1 MKEKTAER
9 QETGMKK
16 KLLKQMILI
25 GISTAVAAFLLCTG
39 VFYELFRQQILE
51 ELQGYGQVLSQS
63 ENTVQSGNC
72 VFQKGYRVTVVDSG
86 GIVIYDS
93 NVEDSARMENH
104 SNRPEIREAM
114 KDGEGYDSRLSK
126 TLDRSM
132 FYYAVRMENGSIMR
146 VSKESSSIW
155 GMMFRAMPICV
166 VICIMICVTCVCLSK
181 ILTDR
186 LVEPI
191 DRMAGDLQRLNTDDV
206 YPELVPFITTIRKQH
221 ENIMKSALMRQQFTA
236 NVSHELKTPLT
247 AISGYAE
254 LIENGM
260 IPAKDTA
267 SYAARIHTNAN
278 RLLSLINDI
287 IKLSELDDVENE
299 LKPELFDLSGLA
311 EKCIEGLQLAA
322 QKRNVHIQFVG
333 ASRCMLYADSSMIEE
348 LIYNLCDNAI
358 RYNNPH
364 GKVWVE
370 ISVRPGG
377 RPVLTVRDTGIG
389 IPKEALDHVFERFYR
404 VDKSRSKSTGGTG
417 LGLAIVKHIVSRHN
431 AELEISSEQGIG
443 TRISVIFPSQNKE

>member
-1 MKEKTAER
+1 
-9 QETGMKK
+9 MKK
-16 KLLKQMILI
+16 KLLKQMIFI

-39 VFYELFRQQILE
+39 VFYGLFRQQIME

-63 ENTVQSGNC
+63 EEKVRSGNF
-72 VFQKGYRVTVVDSG
+72 VFLQGYRVTVVDSD

-93 NVEDSARMENH
+93 NVEDSAAMENH
-104 SNRPEIREAM
+104 SDRPEIQEAE
-114 KDGEGYDSRLSK
+114 KKGEGYDSRLSK
-126 TLDRSM
+126 TLDKSM
-132 FYYAVRMENGSIMR
+132 FYYALRMEDGSIMR

-155 GMMFRAMPICV
+155 GMMFHSMPICI
-166 VICIMICVTCVCLSK
+166 VICIMICFTCVCCSK
-181 ILTDR
+181 ILTDK

-206 YPELVPFITTIRKQH
+206 YPELVPFITTIREQH

-260 IPAKDTA
+260 VPAKDTA

-278 RLLSLINDI
+278 RLLTLINDI
-287 IKLSELDDVENE
+287 IKLSELDDVESE
-299 LKPELFDLSGLA
+299 LKPELFDLSDLA
-311 EKCIEGLQLAA
+311 KKCIDGLQMTAR
-322 QKRNVHIQFVG
+322 KRNIHIQFTG
-333 ASRCMLYADSSMIEE
+333 SGKCMLYADQSMIEE
-348 LIYNLCDNAI
+348 LLCNLCDNAI
-358 RYNNPH
+358 RYNNPG

-370 ISVRPGG
+370 ISTRTGS

-389 IPKEALDHVFERFYR
+389 IPGEALEHVCERFYR

-431 AELEISSEQGIG
+431 AEMEISSEPGIG
-443 TRISVIFPSQNKE
+443 TRISVIFPSQNRD

>member
-1 MKEKTAER
+1 
-9 QETGMKK
+9 MKK
-16 KLLKQMILI
+16 KLLKQMIFI

-39 VFYELFRQQILE
+39 VFYGLFRRQIME

-63 ENTVQSGNC
+63 EEKVRSGN
-72 VFQKGYRVTVVDSG
+72 FAFLQGYRVTVVDSD

-93 NVEDSARMENH
+93 NVEDSAAMENH
-104 SNRPEIREAM
+104 SNRPEIQEAE
-114 KDGEGYDSRLSK
+114 KEGEGYDSRLSK
-126 TLDRSM
+126 TLDKSM
-132 FYYAVRMENGSIMR
+132 FYYAVRMEDGSIMR
-146 VSKESSSIW
+146 VSKESNSIW
-155 GMMFRAMPICV
+155 GLMFHSMPICV
-166 VICIMICVTCVCLSK
+166 VICIMICFTCICCSK
-181 ILTDR
+181 VLTDK

-260 IPAKDTA
+260 VPAKDTA

-278 RLLSLINDI
+278 RLLTLINDI
-287 IKLSELDDVENE
+287 IKLSELDDMESE
-299 LKPELFDLSGLA
+299 LKPELFDLSDLA
-311 EKCIEGLQLAA
+311 KKCIDGLQMTAR
-322 QKRNVHIQFVG
+322 KRNVYIQFTG
-333 ASRCMLYADSSMIEE
+333 SGKCMLYADPSMIEE
-348 LIYNLCDNAI
+348 LLCNLCDNAI
-358 RYNNPH
+358 RYNNPG

-370 ISVRPGG
+370 ISTRSGG

-389 IPKEALDHVFERFYR
+389 IPGEALEHVCERFYR

-431 AELEISSEQGIG
+431 AELEISSEPGIG
-443 TRISVIFPSQNKE
+443 TRISVIFPSQNKD